1 MKKTEFNPTLQATYL
16 EIVDTQLR
24 ENDPPETRKTYE
36 RLKGLGYGDRDAR
49 ILVASAIAAETY
61 YIMRDGTPFN
71 KERLLR
77 YLDQLPDQTF
87 DEE

>member
-1 MKKTEFNPTLQATYL
+1 MKKKDFNPVLQATYL
-16 EIVDTQLR
+16 EVVDNQLKA
-24 ENDPPETRKTYE
+24 NDPPETRQTYE
-36 RLKGLGYGDRDAR
+36 RLKSQGYNDRDAR

-71 KERLLR
+71 QERFLR
-77 YLDQLPDQTF
+77 NLNRLPDQSF